1 MTRWEDQSG
10 MTLVEMLV
18 TLVISMVV
26 FGAVLA
32 ALQVFQTDSRYDQLR
47 NEAQDKARSA
57 IDRMTRE
64 LRNVAAPSVGAV
76 SAGALE
82 EASSYN
88 LVFQTV
94 SSSQVFGGLNAS
106 NQMRVRYCL
115 NASTPTKETLWRQ
128 TQTWTTSTAPAI
140 PSTASCPSSEWGTQT
155 ALVSNVTN
163 KLNGQDRPVLLYGP
177 TTTTELAQIRSV
189 KVDLFINLNPSKK
202 HPGETELS
210 DAIYQ
215 RNVLSPPVA
224 HFTLVQSRAKAQL
237 NASTSTDPNGQALSY
252 QWFLDG
258 SAISGATTQQYET
271 AELTK
276 VSHTFML
283 KVTDSAGLSNST
295 EQTVTIL

>member
-1 MTRWEDQSG
+1 MMRWGDESG
-10 MTLVEMLV
+10 LTLVEMLV

-32 ALQVFQTDSRYDQLR
+32 ALQVFQTDSRYDTQR
-47 NEAQDKARSA
+47 NEAQDRARSA
-57 IDRMTRE
+57 IDRVTGE
-64 LRNVAAPSVGAV
+64 LRNVAAPSAG

-82 EASSYN
+82 EASSYS

-94 SSSQVFGGLNAS
+94 SSAQVFGGANAS

-115 NASTPTKETLWRQ
+115 DASTPTKETLWRQ

-140 PSTASCPSSEWGTQT
+140 PSTASCPSSEWGSKT
-155 ALVSNVTN
+155 AVVTNVTN
-163 KLNGQDRPVLLYGP
+163 KINGQSRPVFVPGP
-177 TTTTELAQIRSV
+177 GSATELAQVRSV
-189 KVDLFINLNPSKK
+189 RVDLFVNLNPSQK

-210 DAIYQ
+210 DGVYQ
-215 RNVLSPPVA
+215 RNTLSPPVA
-224 HFTLVQSRAKAQL
+224 RFTLVQSRAKAQL

-252 QWFLDG
+252 QWYLDG
-258 SAISGATTQQYET
+258 SVISGATTQQYET
-271 AELTK
+271 GELTK

-283 KVTDSAGLSNST
+283 KVTDSAGLSSFSP